1 MSEVPGSAII
11 TAIAIIVTAL
21 IIGSI
26 AAITQVT
33 SSAQNKV
40 INQRDKTI
48 ETEWAEM
55 YTKYDGAE
63 VTGAEIMDIIKKN
76 QNITNPI
83 PVLVTINGSQYEFQY
98 SSGSTSADIITKAK
112 QVIDDETLYT
122 GSIEVSEG
130 NTISGLIFTQK

>member
-1 MSEVPGSAII
+1 MAS
-11 TAIAIIVTAL
+11 IAIIITAL

-40 INQRDKTI
+40 INQRDKTA

-63 VTGAEIMDIIKKN
+63 ITGAELIDIIKAN

-83 PVLVTINGSQYEFQY
+83 PVLVTINGAQYEFRY
-98 SSGSTSADIITKAK
+98 NSDTTSADMITKAK
-112 QVIDDETLYT
+112 QVIDDETLYV
-122 GSIEVSEG
+122 GSIQVSEG
-130 NTISGLIFTQK
+130 SMISALIFTPK